1 MAGGISI
8 VVKGVH
14 EFEGA
19 IDKMTA
25 AAARRSREI
34 VVEGGAII
42 AKNAKNEFSTAVV
55 NTKTGDTRTLAAGGK
70 RLKGERILNVGNHVS
85 GSRPHNRS
93 GALARSIR
101 MVKVEDL
108 GEGRWSSQ
116 TGPSI
121 VYARRIELGFSGADS
136 LGRNYSQPA
145 FPYLRPGFEKSGPEL
160 RELYR
165 RKWGEALR

>member
-1 MAGGISI
+1 MASGVSI

-14 EFEGA
+14 EFQGS
-19 IDKMTA
+19 IDKMTQA
-25 AAARRSREI
+25 VNRRSKEI
-34 VVEGGAII
+34 VVKGGAII
-42 AKNAKNEFSTAVV
+42 AHHAKDEFSTAVV
-55 NTKTGDTRTLAAGGK
+55 NTKTGSKRVLASGGK
-70 RLKGERILNVGNHVS
+70 RVKGERILKVGNHVG

-108 GEGRWSSQ
+108 GDGRWSSQ
-116 TGPSI
+116 TGPTI
-121 VYARRIELGFSGADS
+121 VYARRIERGFTGTDS
-136 LGRNYSQPA
+136 KGRNYNQPPY
-145 FPYLRPGFEKSGPEL
+145 PYLRPGFEASGPEL